1 MFLGY
6 RAGKIMPSQL
16 KRNDPERVFMEST
29 LPLAPGDS
37 FAGIIPTK
45 GNHFGEWPTDSRNKF
60 NV

>member
-1 MFLGY
+1 
-6 RAGKIMPSQL
+6 MPSQL